1 MTKVHIPEL
10 RFHPVPAV
18 KSRFQIHRL
27 DFFATRREAHATAP
41 VPAQFIDIQRLGR
54 FRRPTGVRAPS
65 QSCRCADRQP
75 VRRLITSPPMLFG
88 VDEALQQ
95 PGLETVAVR
104 EVLSHLL
111 LAQAQNPA
119 GKILAAHLRPD
130 EKAGH
135 ID

>member
-1 MTKVHIPEL
+1 MITDIFPSFIL
-10 RFHPVPAV
+10 
-18 KSRFQIHRL
+18 HRRQL
-27 DFFATRREAHATAP
+27 PISTLFPYTT
-41 VPAQFIDIQRLGR
+41 L
-54 FRRPTGVRAPS
+54 FRS
-65 QSCRCADRQP
+65 RCADRQP
-75 VRRLITSPPMLFG
+75 VRRLITSPPMLFR

-130 EKAGH
+130 EKARH